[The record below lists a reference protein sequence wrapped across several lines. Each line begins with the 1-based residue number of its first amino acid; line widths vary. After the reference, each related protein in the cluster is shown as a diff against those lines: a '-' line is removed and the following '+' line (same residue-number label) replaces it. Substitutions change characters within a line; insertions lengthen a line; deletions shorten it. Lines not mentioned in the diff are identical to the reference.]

1 MMIIKMEECL
11 IVANDIPQ
19 ICYDDMNGQEAR
31 LEIAVRMLCICQRA
45 WRGEIVSVVT
55 HLWWLTSE

>member
-31 LEIAVRMLCICQRA
+31 LVSLAVRMHVCQS
-45 WRGEIVSVVT
+45 GVEK
-55 HLWWLTSE
+55 